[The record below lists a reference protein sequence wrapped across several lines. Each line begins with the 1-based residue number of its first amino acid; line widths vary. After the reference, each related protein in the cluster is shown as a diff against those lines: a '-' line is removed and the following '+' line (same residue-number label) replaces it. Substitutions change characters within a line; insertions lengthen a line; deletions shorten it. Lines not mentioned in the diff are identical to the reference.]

1 MGIPN
6 RPYHHSVPTL
16 AIVVAVVAIVGLA
29 VGVALGLALGA
40 SRRRA
45 AAVPS
50 DAGGESSPVVTPD
63 PAPLSQRRMAQPLA
77 SLVVEALDHGVV
89 VVDREERAVL
99 VNPAARDMRVLDVDT
114 LVFPELV
121 GLVRRSMETGDYLT
135 RAVDLPIGRL
145 GREPIALSVTAV
157 PLRSGADERVSG
169 VCLLLADVSEQR
181 RLEAVRRDFV
191 ANVSHELKTPVGAL
205 TLLAEAIQDA
215 ADEPEVVA
223 RFAGRIQHEGSRL
236 AKLVGELMELSRVQ
250 GADPMP
256 GATEVD
262 VLQIL
267 DEAVERTRLAA
278 EQASISVSVSCSPGL
293 RVRGNE
299 AQLATAVAN
308 LIDNAVAYSGS
319 GTKVAVTGRVD
330 ADETR
335 PAVDISVTDQGI
347 GIAEADRDRIFERF
361 YRVDPARSRATG
373 GTGLGLAI
381 VKNIVTNHLG
391 SVSVWSADRSGSTFT
406 IRLPRVHPGPP
417 SSAPSGPAHSHEVNA
432 RFAGRPATTQVTAEG
447 TQSR

>member
-1 MGIPN
+1 M
-6 RPYHHSVPTL
+6 PTL
-16 AIVVAVVAIVGLA
+16 AIVAVVALVLGGAIGFALA
-29 VGVALGLALGA
+29 A
-40 SRRRA
+40 SRRR
-45 AAVPS
+45 V
-50 DAGGESSPVVTPD
+50 ED
-63 PAPLSQRRMAQPLA
+63 PAPPPERETFPDTGVDVLRRRMSQPLA
-77 SLVVEALDHGVV
+77 SLVVQALDHGVI

-99 VNPAARDMRVLDVDT
+99 VNPAARSMRVLDVDT
-114 LVFPELV
+114 LAFPELV
-121 GLVRRSMETGDYLT
+121 SLVRRSMETGDYLT
-135 RAVDLPIGRL
+135 RSVDLPIGRL

-157 PLRSGADERVSG
+157 PLRPDADERVAG
-169 VCLLLADVSEQR
+169 VCLLLADVSELR

-215 ADEPEVVA
+215 ADEPEMVA

-262 VLQIL
+262 VRTVL
-267 DEAVERTRLAA
+267 DEAIARTKLAA
-278 EQASISVSVSCSPGL
+278 EQASITVTVSCPEGL

-308 LIDNAVAYSGS
+308 LVDNAIAYSGG
-319 GTKVAVTGRVD
+319 GTKVAVTGR
-330 ADETR
+330 ADDESSA
-335 PAVDISVTDQGI
+335 PLVDISVTDQGI

-406 IRLPRVHPGPP
+406 IRLPRVHPGRT
-417 SSAPSGPAHSHEVNA
+417 SSPQDGPAGDREVND
-432 RFAGRPATTQVTAEG
+432 RSTDRSVTAPAVATEG
-447 TQSR
+447 SHT

>member
-1 MGIPN
+1 M
-6 RPYHHSVPTL
+6 PTL
-16 AIVVAVVAIVGLA
+16 AIVIAVVALVGIGL
-29 VGVALGLALGA
+29 GVALGLTLGA
-40 SRRRA
+40 ARRTHVDDPAEPVDAPQPA
-45 AAVPS
+45 A
-50 DAGGESSPVVTPD
+50 PD
-63 PAPLSQRRMAQPLA
+63 PAQADAPAGSPRRMGQPLA
-77 SLVVEALDHGVV
+77 SLVVEALDSGVI

-99 VNPAARDMRVLDVDT
+99 VNPAARSMGVLDADT
-114 LVFPELV
+114 LAFP
-121 GLVRRSMETGDYLT
+121 GLVSLARRSLESGEYLT
-135 RAVDLPIGRL
+135 RAMDLPIGRL

-157 PLRSGADERVSG
+157 PLYPRPDERVAG

-215 ADEPEVVA
+215 ADEPEMVA
-223 RFAGRIQHEGSRL
+223 RFAGRIQHEGARL

-262 VLQIL
+262 VRHIL
-267 DEAVERTRLAA
+267 DEAVVRTRLAA
-278 EQASISVSVSCSPGL
+278 EQASISVSVSCTPDL
-293 RVRGNE
+293 RVRGNK

-308 LIDNAVAYSGS
+308 LVDNAIAYSGS
-319 GTKVAVTGRVD
+319 GTKVAVTGRLD
-330 ADETR
+330 SGTAGEGPT
-335 PAVDISVTDQGI
+335 VDISVTDQGI

-406 IRLPRVHPGPP
+406 IRLPSVHDGRSSSPPNGPGRD
-417 SSAPSGPAHSHEVNA
+417 HEVNT
-432 RFAGRPATTQVTAEG
+432 RSDGPTTSRSVTAPVTAEG
-447 TQSR
+447 TQTR